1 MLRGLYVHI
10 PFCRTRCHYCHFVTT
25 AELSPV
31 LRERFFI
38 ALKHEIHEARRRY
51 GSLCFDTL
59 YLGGG
64 TPSCLSIA
72 EMTDLWETVHA
83 HFKVKEGSEVTC
95 EWNPG
100 DGDEEKLAAL
110 AALGINR
117 ISLGA
122 QSFQDSI
129 LKRLGRR
136 YLVKDIFSSVEK
148 IRTAGISNI
157 SLDLMLRVPGQKFE
171 DFHHSLETCLA
182 LQASQVSLYDLEVHP
197 QTVFGKLQGQGRL
210 HLPGEEEHAGMYQ
223 DAIKVLTGAGYEHY
237 EISNFS
243 KAGFASRHNLIYWRN
258 QEYLGLGPGA
268 FSYLNGMRYQ
278 FAEGLD
284 RYLQKCEGAVWR
296 NDQQD
301 VLSDAEKETET
312 LMTGL
317 RLREGIALSEFP
329 KISGSILKR
338 VKELCDEEL
347 LEEKTGK
354 VRFTD
359 RGKFLSESVFG
370 FLLQKD
376 GIS

>member
-1 MLRGLYVHI
+1 
-10 PFCRTRCHYCHFVTT
+10 
-25 AELSPV
+25 
-31 LRERFFI
+31 
-38 ALKHEIHEARRRY
+38 
-51 GSLCFDTL
+51 
-59 YLGGG
+59 
-64 TPSCLSIA
+64 
-72 EMTDLWETVHA
+72 
-83 HFKVKEGSEVTC
+83 
-95 EWNPG
+95 
-100 DGDEEKLAAL
+100 
-110 AALGINR
+110 
-117 ISLGA
+117 
-122 QSFQDSI
+122 
-129 LKRLGRR
+129 
-136 YLVKDIFSSVEK
+136 
-148 IRTAGISNI
+148 
-157 SLDLMLRVPGQKFE
+157 
-171 DFHHSLETCLA
+171 
-182 LQASQVSLYDLEVHP
+182 
-197 QTVFGKLQGQGRL
+197 
-210 HLPGEEEHAGMYQ
+210 MYQ

>member
-1 MLRGLYVHI
+1 M
-10 PFCRTRCHYCHFVTT
+10 
-25 AELSPV
+25 
-31 LRERFFI
+31 LRERFSI
-38 ALKHEIHEARRRY
+38 ELKHEIHEARRRY
-51 GSLCFDTL
+51 GPLCFDTL

-72 EMTDLWETVHA
+72 EMTDLWETVRA
-83 HFKVKEGSEVTC
+83 HFKVKESSEMTC

-136 YLVKDIFSSVEK
+136 NLVKDIFSSIEK
-148 IRTAGISNI
+148 IRAAGISNI

-171 DFHHSLETCLA
+171 DFHHSLETCVA

-210 HLPGEEEHAGMYQ
+210 DLPGEEEHAGMYQ

-237 EISNFS
+237 EISNFA

-268 FSYLNGMRYQ
+268 FSYLNGRRYQ
-278 FAEGLD
+278 FAEDLD
-284 RYLQKCEGAVWR
+284 RYLQKCESADWR
-296 NDQQD
+296 NDQED

-312 LMTGL
+312 LITGL
-317 RLREGIALSEFP
+317 RLREGIVLSEFP
-329 KISGSILKR
+329 KIPGSILKR

-347 LEEKTGK
+347 LEEKKGK

-359 RGKFLSESVFG
+359 RGKFLSENVFG